1 MPKNCPFP
9 ILDGSVEFTYLCKY
23 MHIYCPFLIQEP
35 RTMDH
40 GVLWRGKVCVHVFQS
55 GAGSS
60 TGPPA
65 WCCLQRYTKLYGICT
80 GYRQDL
86 IGHWTRILG
95 CYILYILLVKETR
108 VIVYFKIPLVD
119 HRDCLGLRWNGV
131 SDDDDYFLDLL
142 SKDFHKPGIQGGA
155 EKDCNILQQQED
167 LNRKSSRRLT

>member
-119 HRDCLGLRWNGV
+119 HRDCLGLRWWW
-131 SDDDDYFLDLL
+131 LL
-142 SKDFHKPGIQGGA
+142 PGFVVQGFSQTRDTRRSWKG
-155 EKDCNILQQQED
+155 LQYPTTT
-167 LNRKSSRRLT
+167 RGFK